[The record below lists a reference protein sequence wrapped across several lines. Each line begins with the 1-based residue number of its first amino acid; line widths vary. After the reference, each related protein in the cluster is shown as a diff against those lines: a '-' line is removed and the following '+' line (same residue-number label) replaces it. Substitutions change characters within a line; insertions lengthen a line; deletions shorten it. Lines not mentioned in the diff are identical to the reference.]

1 MIESLIISLAAL
13 VVILAFL
20 MYHSGAPAILKLTV
34 FPALIAAIILGT
46 VVYKDRLGA
55 PINAY
60 PKGEFLYV
68 FHQSGQSGEVIYL
81 WVWTADRGQRL
92 HTFDY
97 DRQTMEELEEAKGRA
112 EDGQEYGQFTAN
124 TESGFDYEQAD
135 EPHEPR
141 EGFEK

>member
-1 MIESLIISLAAL
+1 MTEVLIISLAAM

-20 MYHSGAPAILKLTV
+20 MYYSGAPAILKLAV
-34 FPALIAAIILGT
+34 FPALIAALILGT
-46 VVYKDRLGA
+46 AVYRDSLGA
-55 PINAY
+55 PIHSY

-97 DRQTMEELEEAKGRA
+97 TRETMEELEEAKARSESG
-112 EDGQEYGQFTAN
+112 GQEYGQFTPN
-124 TESGFDYEQAD
+124 EDGFDYDQVD
-135 EPHEPR
+135 EPHETT
-141 EGFEK
+141 EGFTK